1 MPYSKLCEP
10 FGPFGR
16 QAAAPGIGRID
27 VVYGD
32 VVKLAHD
39 AMRQLVQKGMARM
52 GNTGVAVAR
61 LTLFIG
67 PLRLRQLVLDLFEVA
82 RVRHRSPVDSV
93 AKSRKPRPMPTPS
106 WSAPAGPSATSM
118 VMLRHQLPR
127 RTRAKLVPSLILPSG
142 RGSCGANSSR
152 FQTRQT
158 PGW

>member
-1 MPYSKLCEP
+1 MYLLWINDLYDDRRKQKKTSPRGVDAAVAPGFTTASTTYPMPYSKLCEP

-52 GNTGVAVAR
+52 GNAGVAVAR

-67 PLRLRQLVLDLFEVA
+67 P
-82 RVRHRSPVDSV
+82 
-93 AKSRKPRPMPTPS
+93 
-106 WSAPAGPSATSM
+106 AGPRS
-118 VMLRHQLPR
+118 V
-127 RTRAKLVPSLILPSG
+127 
-142 RGSCGANSSR
+142 
-152 FQTRQT
+152 
-158 PGW
+158 